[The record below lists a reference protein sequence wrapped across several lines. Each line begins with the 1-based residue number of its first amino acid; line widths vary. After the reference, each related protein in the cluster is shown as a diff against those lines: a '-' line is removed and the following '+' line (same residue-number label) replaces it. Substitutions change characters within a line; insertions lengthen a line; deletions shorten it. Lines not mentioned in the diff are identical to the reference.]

1 MPGEGDGADG
11 FASQPGVGPC
21 PFIGKIETIAGTCS
35 LIRAGRV
42 IVEIK
47 IGDPVCR
54 GDVVKTAADGRVGI
68 RFIDGTAFS
77 LSNNARMM
85 LREFACGGDSPSALF
100 DVTRGAFAFI
110 AGEMAKAGHLGID
123 TPVASIRGRTRTGG
137 VGTLTLSALIF
148 AVMEEARAES
158 PGDAFLDDGTIPYN
172 GVFELVTKE
181 PIPRHYLV
189 DNPLEKFV
197 LHRNGSS
204 VSAELTINSNS
215 EMEQLH
221 KAQQDALHVFA
232 LGLAQGPTATGPGGS
247 DGPPGIVPPSFFT
260 QPINFTPPPDNTPP
274 PPGPTGPGPTI
285 PTPSVFLPVIFT
297 PPPTGPGKINEL
309 PGHTGDTTDID
320 TTSSTV
326 PLSFGAATLSGPTF
340 VWSAGPLTSGQ
351 EAGLTVAS
359 TLTLSDSGG
368 SIGFTY
374 SAVDHTFDFL
384 AQGETLTITY
394 DVTAGGVTK
403 PATIIITGTNDTPV
417 ITSGTQSG
425 SITEE
430 KNASQPNPTGSTDL
444 DKASG
449 AVTFTDVDLSDTH
462 TVTVTGVVA
471 SGVTTGLASN
481 ATALGWLTL
490 GTLSDSTGGVTGSDA
505 WTFSAQDKN
514 FDYLAVGE
522 TLTLT
527 YTVQVDDGHGGLTS
541 QPVIVTITGTNDT
554 PVITSGTQSG
564 SITEEKNA
572 SQPNPTGSTDLDK
585 ASGAVT
591 FTDVDLSDT
600 HTVTVTGV
608 VASGVTTGLASNATA
623 LGWLT
628 LGTLSD
634 STGGVTGSD
643 AWTFSA
649 QDKNFDYLAV
659 GETLTLTYTVQV
671 DDGHGGLTSQPVIV
685 TVTGTNDTPV
695 ITSGTQS
702 GSITEEKNA
711 SQPNPTGS
719 TDLDKASGAVTF
731 TDVDLSDTH
740 TVTVTGVVASG
751 VTTGLASNATALG
764 WLTLGTLSDST
775 GGVTGSDAWTFS
787 AQDKNFDYLAV
798 GETLTLTYT
807 VQVDDGHGG
816 LTSQPVIV
824 TITGTNDTPVITSG
838 TQSGSITEEKN
849 ASQPNPTGS
858 TDLDKASGAVTFTD
872 VDLSDTH
879 TVTVTGVVASG
890 VTTGLASNATALGWL
905 TLGTLSDST
914 GGVTGSDAWTFSAQ
928 DKNFD
933 YLAVGETLTLTY
945 TVQVDDGHGGLTSQ
959 PVIVTVTGTNDTP
972 VIAVAGSDS
981 AAATLTESYKTLST
995 TGTLTVTDVDLS
1007 DSVTSKVTGVTLGG
1021 TTGGLTSAD
1030 VLDMLSVTAGSI
1042 AANPTDADNLA
1053 WSFNSNPQT
1062 FSFLDAGESLTLTYT
1077 VQVNDGHGGIATQ
1090 PVTITIN
1097 GTNQPDLVTS
1107 FTGID
1112 SHGYFGEH
1120 TPVIVHVSDGGVDV
1134 TSHATYQW
1142 EVLQPGHFGQPSH
1155 WVQVST
1161 SNSFSQVETYE
1172 GEQLR
1177 VTVSYAEA
1185 GGTDSIT
1192 TYLGQISDN
1201 DSDDPHPS
1209 VKIQNLPNN
1218 LLIAD
1223 GTALEL
1229 AAASALAV
1237 FFPTTA
1243 GAYGTLVIDHAAGYT
1258 GTISNFTGTTT
1269 QSDAID
1275 LKDIAFDSG
1284 LSFTYNDNS
1293 GANTG
1298 GTLTISE
1305 SGHVVDTVAFANGDY
1320 SAANFTLLSDGHGG
1334 TLIAD
1339 PPSSA
1344 TTGGAATLTTGID
1357 TLTFDNGAH
1366 QVSGTDQT
1374 VNNGDKLTGG
1384 TGANTLTIDSGNG
1397 NHNYTFGDGNHADI
1411 GLTNFTKLAL
1421 TDAHATSDDA
1431 VAVTFDS
1438 SFHNNGTLTV
1448 DGSALT
1454 HLNGANLTID
1464 AHLAASDSFVIIG
1477 SASADTLIGGSNGNN
1492 TITGGGGG
1500 DTLTGNG
1507 ANDTFVYKFTTDSQP
1522 GAGHFDTITN
1532 FTHTLDH
1539 FDFSAI
1545 SGLNSAVQGVTFN
1558 SLTAAPDSLA
1568 AHTIDIVT
1576 SGDNTVVYA
1585 NASGA
1590 TETLAHVDM
1599 EIHVNNATNVHSG
1612 DFILHA

>member
-541 QPVIVTITGTNDT
+541 QPVIVTVTGTNDT

-685 TVTGTNDTPV
+685 TV
-695 ITSGTQS
+695 
-702 GSITEEKNA
+702 
-711 SQPNPTGS
+711 
-719 TDLDKASGAVTF
+719 
-731 TDVDLSDTH
+731 
-740 TVTVTGVVASG
+740 
-751 VTTGLASNATALG
+751 
-764 WLTLGTLSDST
+764 
-775 GGVTGSDAWTFS
+775 
-787 AQDKNFDYLAV
+787 
-798 GETLTLTYT
+798 
-807 VQVDDGHGG
+807 
-816 LTSQPVIV
+816 
-824 TITGTNDTPVITSG
+824 TGTNDTPVITSG

-1243 GAYGTLVIDHAAGYT
+1243 GVYGTLVIDHAAGYT

-1576 SGDNTVVYA
+1576 SRDNTVVYA